1 MWNDLR
7 RDAKGNI
14 LILFWG
20 VCMFFHE
27 YNGGPIPPS
36 LQGISIQSIIIDGV
50 LVQRVKGWLILA
62 KAILPEESQKKYK
75 RSLGGTLMNQMT
87 ISGTVHNKLS
97 DAFGDMSDV
106 VRKSIYNNN
115 TSIIAVHDHRLPGVS
130 HLNEIT
136 IRALR
141 STRSSAR
148 NVAYQ
153 NIYMPGFFVNGGT
166 EKLSQ
171 HKVVGIVG
179 GKKERIYAFCA
190 GLKDEFNAQATDDRV
205 EGIFVVKATGIRYL
219 VSYGL
224 QSP

>member
-1 MWNDLR
+1 
-7 RDAKGNI
+7 
-14 LILFWG
+14 
-20 VCMFFHE
+20 MFFHE

-62 KAILPEESQKKYK
+62 QAILPEKMQAKGYAKT
-75 RSLGGTLMNQMT
+75 SLGAELMSQMT
-87 ISGTVHNKLS
+87 HAGTVHNKSS
-97 DAFGDMSDV
+97 DAFCDMPPSV
-106 VRKSIYNNN
+106 LKRIYNDN
-115 TSIIAVHDHRLPGVS
+115 TSIIAVHDLRLLDVS
-130 HLNEIT
+130 YLNEIT

-141 STRSSAR
+141 TLASHAR
-148 NVAYQ
+148 NIAYQ
-153 NIYMPGFFVNGGT
+153 KIYMPGFFVNGGT

-190 GLKDEFNAQATDDRV
+190 GLKDEFNAQATDNRV
-205 EGIFVVKATGIRYL
+205 EAIFTRSNQPDYL
-219 VSYGL
+219 ISYGL